1 MCVIDYATAKHS
13 KAQFWSPQ
21 LDSTAP
27 SSHSAQSLSTPSA
40 SAPSSSSG
48 DVSLGDVMAQL
59 QCMDACLDTLST
71 ELYQVNVRV
80 SCIARQQASIGDFA
94 PEATPSPPSPVA
106 SEFEDDDDDDDNL
119 NRIIMIV
126 FNCTRV
132 YA

>member
-1 MCVIDYATAKHS
+1 
-13 KAQFWSPQ
+13 
-21 LDSTAP
+21 
-27 SSHSAQSLSTPSA
+27 
-40 SAPSSSSG
+40 
-48 DVSLGDVMAQL
+48 
-59 QCMDACLDTLST
+59 MDACLDILST

-80 SCIARQQASIGDFA
+80 SRIARRQASMGDFA
-94 PEATPSPPSPVA
+94 PKATPSPPSPVV